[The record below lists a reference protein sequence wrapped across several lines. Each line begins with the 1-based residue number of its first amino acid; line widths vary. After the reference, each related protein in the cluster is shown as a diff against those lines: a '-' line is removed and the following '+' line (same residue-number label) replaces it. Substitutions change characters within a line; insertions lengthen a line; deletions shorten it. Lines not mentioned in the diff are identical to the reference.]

1 MYSHIERPDSQL
13 KDRGFDE
20 RSASQTKSYRTRHD
34 TDGGKDSNRE
44 KRICV
49 GSDRPMTYVRNK
61 TGIKN
66 VRKENYLPRDM
77 ETLVER
83 YPSCK

>member
-1 MYSHIERPDSQL
+1 MREAHHSRRAIEL
-13 KDRGFDE
+13 
-20 RSASQTKSYRTRHD
+20 
-34 TDGGKDSNRE
+34 DGGKDSNRE
-44 KRICV
+44 KITYI
-49 GSDRPMTYVRNK
+49 GSDRHMAYAREK

-83 YPSCK
+83 CNRLIQKQYFLIL